1 MTNNTDN
8 SEWGRD
14 LPKGPVLQH
23 PLTIKPSPF
32 MEEINTVRLEG
43 RYFSFDPKHSNTAPA
58 RQKFQSAERHLEI
71 IVHPSYGRPSVVAYR
86 ILQHV
91 FLKITKEGK
100 PFPDMVSFSY
110 REIGRLLGRDIFG
123 GKDLAQIER
132 AISQLKNTEI
142 IETTFSEKTN
152 QTRKIRYS
160 LIVTSG
166 IITEGTGENG
176 RVKTVALQVH
186 PLIMESMRRDHFIIL
201 NWATIAELP
210 PLSATLYKR
219 LYLHFSNL
227 YQNEHNA
234 QSLTFEKDYAAV
246 CEEWFGGL
254 QPRTFK
260 AEIERQ
266 LKAHFA
272 ALKQSGLV
280 KTAEI
285 IRRTKGE
292 GFKLVFKPGKG
303 FFRDYE
309 NFYLG
314 KHTRILQFERAAD
327 EAQIQQPLVVARY
340 FLEQRLGSVAP
351 DDAYFSDGD
360 IEFARELIAR
370 FGLNECRPFIDYA
383 LASAKATKFD
393 IKTLRGT
400 RQYLP
405 GWETNK
411 AHREIARAKENARV
425 EKERLDSLK
434 TTYNSMTK
442 RHAAAYLESLNG
454 DRRQAIKEQ
463 ARQTVLAKSGRVPGF
478 DTFIAIEERRI
489 VLTLN
494 PVPSFEEWVRSQA

>member
-1 MTNNTDN
+1 MTNKKHIAEHENAP
-8 SEWGRD
+8 S
-14 LPKGPVLQH
+14 KGGVVPH
-23 PLTIKPSPF
+23 PLAVRPSPF

-43 RYFSFDPKHSNTAPA
+43 RYFSFDPKHSNAGPA
-58 RQKFQSAERHLEI
+58 QKKFESAKRNLEI
-71 IVHPSYGRPSVVAYR
+71 IVHPNYGRPSVIAYR

-91 FLKITKEGK
+91 FLKMTKEGK

-123 GKDLAQIER
+123 GKDVTQIER

-142 IETTFSEKTN
+142 IETTFSERKN

-166 IITEGTGENG
+166 IITEGSSENG

-210 PLSATLYKR
+210 PLSAALYKR

-234 QSLTFEKDYAAV
+234 QSLAFEKDYAAV

-266 LKAHFA
+266 LKAHFD
-272 ALKQSGLV
+272 ALKQSGLI
-280 KTAEI
+280 KSAEI
-285 IRRTKGE
+285 IRRSKGE
-292 GFKLVFKPGKG
+292 GFKLVFKPGRG

-309 NFYLG
+309 TFYLG

-327 EAQIQQPLVVARY
+327 EAEIQQPLVVARY
-340 FLEQRLGSVAP
+340 FLEQRLGAAAP
-351 DDAYFSDGD
+351 DDSYFSDGD
-360 IEFARELIAR
+360 IEFARELITR
-370 FGLNECRPFIDYA
+370 FGLDECRPFVDYA
-383 LASAKATKFD
+383 VASAKATRFD
-393 IKTLRGT
+393 MKTLRGT

-405 GWETNK
+405 GWEANK
-411 AHREIARAKENARV
+411 AHREVARAKEKARV
-425 EKERLDSLK
+425 EKEHLESLK
-434 TTYNSMTK
+434 STHNSMTK
-442 RHAAAYLESLNG
+442 RHAATYLEGLDD

-463 ARQTVLAKSGRVPGF
+463 AKQTVLAKSGRLPGF
-478 DTFIAIEERRI
+478 DTFVAMEERRI
-489 VLTLN
+489 VLSLN
-494 PVPSFEEWVRSQA
+494 PVPSFEEWMRSQA